1 MCTSST
7 YTDIYLDHC
16 PLSPRAIFCQTT
28 VLEESNTTPT
38 ARAWLLN
45 RLPFD
50 ARLVQSLNVKH
61 TSIKMANTFPNRSLF
76 YSYHHLALRTL
87 LLRTASH
94 CCGRWVRA
102 SKQAIQLKAWVWPE
116 AGWNQYTEPPL
127 HFGRQKHRAIF
138 FFFHP
143 SAESKNFNVFFQEA
157 PWSLA
162 NEQIWLLTGFNNWW
176 EPGPRWT
183 RIDHRCW
190 FRAFQSNGL
199 ILFSSPRRSKM
210 LQKFFQ
216 SVFRNRVVA

>member
-1 MCTSST
+1 MRNEKCTLDQSPRCALEIGLAQVTTHCSTRKNYCINNFPSST

-16 PLSPRAIFCQTT
+16 PRSPRAIFCQTT

-45 RLPFD
+45 WLPFD

-76 YSYHHLALRTL
+76 YSYHHPALRTL

-116 AGWNQYTEPPL
+116 AGWNQYTVPPL
-127 HFGRQKHRAIF
+127 HFGRQNRAI
-138 FFFHP
+138 
-143 SAESKNFNVFFQEA
+143 
-157 PWSLA
+157 
-162 NEQIWLLTGFNNWW
+162 TG
-176 EPGPRWT
+176 
-183 RIDHRCW
+183 
-190 FRAFQSNGL
+190 Q
-199 ILFSSPRRSKM
+199 
-210 LQKFFQ
+210 
-216 SVFRNRVVA
+216 